1 MIHVGIVEDDFRIA
15 SIHQQFLESI
25 EGVTVV
31 GQALRARDTWQMLE
45 TQCVDLLLVDIYMPD
60 QLGIDL
66 VRELKV
72 QYPALDFIIITAA
85 TERELVASSVA
96 AGAFHYLVKPVE
108 LSKLKEV
115 IERYQQRR
123 AFLQESQ
130 HVNQNEIDKLF
141 VHGSVTKEMYINTDL
156 PKGIHPLTL
165 QKVIDI
171 AGSLTEG
178 TTAEE
183 MGERLGASRTT
194 ARRYLEYLIAEGKMR
209 AELEYGI
216 VGRPER
222 KYFGL

>member
-1 MIHVGIVEDDFRIA
+1 MIHVAIVEDDFRIA
-15 SIHQQFLESI
+15 AIHQQFLETLDH
-25 EGVTVV
+25 VKVV
-31 GQALRARDTWQMLE
+31 GQVLRAKDTWELLE
-45 TQCVDLLLVDIYMPD
+45 KETVDLLLVDVYMPD

-72 QYPALDFIIITAA
+72 EYPALDFIIITAA
-85 TERELVASSVA
+85 NERELIADSVA

-108 LSKLKEV
+108 LVKLREV
-115 IERYQQRR
+115 MERYKQRKR
-123 AFLQESQ
+123 LLESGKYTEQ
-130 HVNQNEIDKLF
+130 REIDKLF
-141 VHGSVTKEMYINTDL
+141 GQSTQAYEKENDL

-165 QKVIDI
+165 EKVLEII
-171 AGSLTEG
+171 SKLPEG

-183 MGERLGASRTT
+183 MGELMGASRTT

-222 KYFGL
+222 KYFGV

>member
-1 MIHVGIVEDDFRIA
+1 MINVGIVEDDFRIA

-25 EGVTVV
+25 EGITVV
-31 GQALRARDTWQMLE
+31 GQALRAKDAWQMLE
-45 TQCVDLLLVDIYMPD
+45 EYQVDLLLVDIYMPD

-85 TERELVASSVA
+85 TDRELVAGSVA

-108 LSKLKEV
+108 LGKLKEV
-115 IERYQQRR
+115 IGRYRQRR
-123 AFLQESQ
+123 AFLQEDRQVEQ
-130 HVNQNEIDKLF
+130 HEIDALF
-141 VHGSVTKEMYINTDL
+141 MQGDVAKETVAESDL

-165 QKVIDI
+165 QKVMDI
-171 AGSLTEG
+171 VGSLTEG

-183 MGERLGASRTT
+183 MGELLGASRTT
-194 ARRYLEYLIAEGKMR
+194 ARRYLEYLISEGKMR

-222 KYFGL
+222 KYFGV

>member
-1 MIHVGIVEDDFRIA
+1 MIRVGIVEDDFRIA

-25 EGVTVV
+25 SDVKVV
-31 GQALRARDTWQMLE
+31 WQVLRAKDTWKMLE
-45 TQCVDLLLVDIYMPD
+45 KQPVDLLLVDVYMPD
-60 QLGIDL
+60 QSGIDL

-72 QYPALDFIIITAA
+72 NYPALDFIIITAA
-85 TERELVASSVA
+85 TDRELVAQSLA

-108 LSKLKEV
+108 LTKLQEV

-123 AFLQESQ
+123 LFLQESP
-130 HVNQNEIDKLF
+130 HANQQEIDKLF
-141 VHGSVTKEMYINTDL
+141 VHATVVRESETHL

-171 AGSLTEG
+171 VNSLSEG

-183 MGERLGASRTT
+183 VGERLGASRTT

>member
-15 SIHQQFLESI
+15 SIHQQFLESVD
-25 EGVTVV
+25 GVKVV
-31 GQALRARDTWQMLE
+31 WQALRAKDTWEMLE
-45 TQCVDLLLVDIYMPD
+45 KQPVDLLLVDVYMPD
-60 QLGIDL
+60 QSGIDL

-72 QYPALDFIIITAA
+72 NFPSLDFIIITAA
-85 TERELVASSVA
+85 TDRELVAQSLS

-108 LSKLKEV
+108 LTKLQEV

-123 AFLQESQ
+123 LFLQESLYADQ
-130 HVNQNEIDKLF
+130 EEIDKLF
-141 VHGSVTKEMYINTDL
+141 VHAAAVKEDETNL

-171 AGSLTEG
+171 VNSLTEG

-183 MGERLGASRTT
+183 VGERLGASRTT